1 MTINIGPGIDIGT
14 GIFLGSDPSV
24 VAANLTLRLT
34 GASYPGSG
42 TTWTDLAAPPS
53 NDATLVNSPTYSAGN
68 GGYFSFASASS
79 QYATVSGTP
88 LDPTNYT
95 KSCWFWLNS
104 YTDNNLISRDSG
116 VNGHYMFFS
125 GTSTLY
131 AGHTSWTG
139 FPTTFGS
146 VTTFDLNRWYQAV
159 VTFNTTDGMKIYVN
173 GRLDNTYNAQTTAP
187 DTGSVNLACYA
198 AGGNLLNGRMT
209 EIACY
214 DRSITASEVWQNFV
228 ATRSLFGV

>member
-14 GIFLGSDPSV
+14 GIFLGSNPSV
-24 VAANLTLRLT
+24 VSTSLTLRLT

-42 TTWTDLAAPPS
+42 TTWTDLAAPTS
-53 NDATLVNSPTYSAGN
+53 NDATLVNSPTYSSDN
-68 GGYFSFASASS
+68 GGYFTFASASS
-79 QYATVSGTP
+79 QYATVSDGVLNITS
-88 LDPTNYT
+88 YT

-104 YTDNNLISRDSG
+104 YTDNNLISYDSG
-116 VNGHYMFFS
+116 SNGHYMFF
-125 GTSTLY
+125 GGGSTLY
-131 AGHTSWTG
+131 AGHAGWTG

-146 VTTFDLNRWYQAV
+146 VTTFALNRWYQAV

-173 GRLDNTYNAQTTAP
+173 GQLDNTYTAQKTAT

-214 DRSITASEVWQNFV
+214 ARSITADEVWRNFV
-228 ATRSLFGV
+228 ATRGLFGV